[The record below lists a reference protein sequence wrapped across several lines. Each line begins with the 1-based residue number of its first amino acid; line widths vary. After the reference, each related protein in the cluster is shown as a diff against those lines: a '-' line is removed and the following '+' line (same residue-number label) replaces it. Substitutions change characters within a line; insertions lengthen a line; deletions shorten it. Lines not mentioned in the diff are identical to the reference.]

1 MDFSQRW
8 SLCGRTALVTG
19 GTQGIGR
26 AVAEELLRFGA
37 EVTRV
42 ARTERDVAATVEA
55 LGALPGLAAPAKV
68 HGVVADVTTKDGR
81 ARVFADLAAR
91 GEALD
96 VLVNN
101 VGTNVRR
108 AFVDYAD
115 EELERV
121 LHVNLVSALHVT
133 RAAHPLLSRSGAA
146 AVVSVASVAGLVM
159 VRSGIPYGAS
169 KAALVQATRGL
180 AVEWAPQGIRVN
192 AVAPWYTE
200 TPLAAP
206 VLGDPALRAAIVART
221 PLGRIATPA
230 EVAAP
235 IAFLCLPASSY
246 VTGACLSVDGGFLAN
261 GWS

>member
-1 MDFSQRW
+1 MDFAQRW
-8 SLCGRTALVTG
+8 SLRGRTALVTG
-19 GTQGIGR
+19 GTKGIGR
-26 AVAEELLRFGA
+26 AVAEELLRLGA
-37 EVTRV
+37 EVTIV
-42 ARTERDVAATVEA
+42 ARTERDVAATVES
-55 LGALPGLAAPAKV
+55 LGPLGTL
-68 HGVVADVTTKDGR
+68 HGIAADVTTVKGR
-81 ARVFADLAAR
+81 AHVFERLSSLVT
-91 GEALD
+91 ALD

-115 EELERV
+115 DELERV
-121 LHVNLVSALHVT
+121 LHVNLVSALQVT
-133 RAAHPLLSRSGAA
+133 RAAHPLLARSGSA

-206 VLGDPALRAAIVART
+206 VLGDPALRAAILART
-221 PLGRIATPA
+221 PNGRIATPE

-235 IAFLCLPASSY
+235 IAFLCLPAASY
-246 VTGACLSVDGGFLAN
+246 VTGACLTVDGGFLAN

>member
-8 SLCGRTALVTG
+8 SLRGRSALVTG
-19 GTQGIGR
+19 GTKGIGL
-26 AVAEELLRFGA
+26 AVAEELLRLGA
-37 EVTRV
+37 DVTIV
-42 ARTERDVAATVEA
+42 ARTALDVAATVEA
-55 LGALPGLAAPAKV
+55 LSALGTPGRV
-68 HGVVADVTTKDGR
+68 HGVTADVTTREGR
-81 ARVFADLAAR
+81 EQLFASLAAR
-91 GEALD
+91 SAALD

-115 EELERV
+115 DELERV
-121 LHVNLVSALHVT
+121 LQVNLVSALHVT
-133 RAAHPLLSRSGAA
+133 RAAHPLLARSGSA

-206 VLGDPALRAAIVART
+206 VLGDPALRAAILART
-221 PLGRIATPA
+221 PNGRIATPE

-235 IAFLCLPASSY
+235 IAFLCLPAASY
-246 VTGACLSVDGGFLAN
+246 VTGACLTVDGGFLAN

>member
-8 SLCGRTALVTG
+8 SLRGRTALVTG
-19 GTQGIGR
+19 GTKGIGR
-26 AVAEELLRFGA
+26 AVAEELLRLGA
-37 EVTRV
+37 EVTIV
-42 ARTERDVAATVEA
+42 ARTERDVDATVEA
-55 LGALPGLAAPAKV
+55 LGAIGAIGAPGRA
-68 HGVVADVTTKDGR
+68 HGIVADVTTTEGR
-81 ARVFADLAAR
+81 TRVFERLTGRVD
-91 GEALD
+91 ALD

-115 EELERV
+115 DELERV

-133 RAAHPLLSRSGAA
+133 RAAHPLLARSGSA

-180 AVEWAPQGIRVN
+180 AVEWAAQGIRVN

-206 VLGDPALRAAIVART
+206 VLGDPALRAAIVGRT
-221 PLGRIATPA
+221 PLGRIATPE

-235 IAFLCLPASSY
+235 IAFLCLPAASY
-246 VTGACLSVDGGFLAN
+246 VTGACLTVDGGFLAN

>member
-1 MDFSQRW
+1 MDFSRRW
-8 SLCGRTALVTG
+8 SLRGRTALVTG
-19 GTQGIGR
+19 GTKGIGR
-26 AVAEELLRFGA
+26 AVAEELLRLGA
-37 EVTRV
+37 EVTIV
-42 ARTERDVAATVEA
+42 ARTERDVDATVEA
-55 LGALPGLAAPAKV
+55 LGAIGAPGQA
-68 HGVVADVTTKDGR
+68 HGIVADVTTGAGR
-81 ARVFADLAAR
+81 TRVFQRLSAR
-91 GEALD
+91 ISALD

-115 EELERV
+115 DELERV

-133 RAAHPLLSRSGAA
+133 RAAHPLLARSGSAS
-146 AVVSVASVAGLVM
+146 VVSVASVAGLVM

-180 AVEWAPQGIRVN
+180 AVEWAAQGIRVN

-206 VLGDPALRAAIVART
+206 VLGDPALRAAILART
-221 PLGRIATPA
+221 PLGRIATA
-230 EVAAP
+230 EEVAAP
-235 IAFLCLPASSY
+235 IAFLCLPAASY
-246 VTGACLSVDGGFLAN
+246 VTGACLTVDGGFLAN